1 MDWNECCKTLDVDPS
16 APWELIQ
23 QSYRD
28 QVKIWHPDRFG
39 HDQRL
44 RDKAQERLKQVN
56 AAYEWLK
63 ERKGTRPRGSTR
75 SSPNAPG
82 REQAAGDDQPH
93 HAEAATAPARTE
105 AAAGA
110 GSPASGAG
118 VQGASGTLW
127 WLLGA
132 AALGAS
138 IVIASA
144 YGPGS
149 SRQPPRNPTTAVSP
163 PSVQLRE
170 EEPQPRE
177 SPAPAP
183 RPSSAT
189 GPDRWQHV
197 ANGPDGSRFDLD
209 RKTARI
215 GQGWADVW
223 VRQSHPTNM
232 SLNSRSHFVFY
243 CARRQFYDAEGGTF
257 TRQSVPP
264 GSVIEA
270 IHREVCD
277 EPDREG
283 EGSRWQHVANGSD
296 GSRFDLDRETAR
308 IGQGSADV
316 WVRQSHPTNPSLNT
330 RFHFVF
336 NCAGRQFFDAER
348 GTSTNQSVPP
358 GSVIEA
364 IHREVCRD

>member
-1 MDWNECCKTLDVDPS
+1 MDWNDCCKTLDVDPS

-23 QSYRD
+23 QAYRD

-44 RDKAQERLKQVN
+44 RDKAQERLKKVN

-63 ERKGTRPRGSTR
+63 ERKGTRPLGSAR
-75 SSPNAPG
+75 SSPNESSRAQTP
-82 REQAAGDDQPH
+82 RDDQPDH
-93 HAEAATAPARTE
+93 TEPSTAPARTE

-110 GSPASGAG
+110 GSPVSSAG
-118 VQGASGTLW
+118 VQGTPGTLW

-132 AALGAS
+132 AALGAF

-144 YGPGS
+144 YGRSS
-149 SRQPPRNPTTAVSP
+149 SRRPSRTQPTAVSP
-163 PSVQLRE
+163 PSVQLPE
-170 EEPQPRE
+170 DKPQPR
-177 SPAPAP
+177 APSAHTA

-189 GPDRWQHV
+189 GSGRWQHV
-197 ANGPDGSRFDLD
+197 ANGLDGSRFDLD

-223 VRQSHPTNM
+223 VRQSHPTDT
-232 SLNSRSHFVFY
+232 SLNTRSHFVFY

-270 IHREVCD
+270 VHREVCN
-277 EPDREG
+277 EPGREG
-283 EGSRWQHVANGSD
+283 EGSRWQQVANGSD

-316 WVRQSHPTNPSLNT
+316 WVRQSHPTDPSLNT

-336 NCAGRQFFDAER
+336 NCARRQFYDAER
-348 GTSTNQSVPP
+348 GTSTNQGVQP
-358 GSVIEA
+358 GSVMEA